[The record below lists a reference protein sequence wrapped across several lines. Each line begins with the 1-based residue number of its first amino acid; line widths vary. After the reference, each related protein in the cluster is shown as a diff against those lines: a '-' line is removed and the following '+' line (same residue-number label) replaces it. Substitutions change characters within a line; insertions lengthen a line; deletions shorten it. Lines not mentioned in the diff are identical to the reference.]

1 MEGEVRLLD
10 PCEDLALEDMGIGR
24 VELLLSCTS
33 GLYKGRFLYINTDV
47 RTTQPEGELFG
58 SDLSAEAGVTT
69 YIEHAGLSPR
79 HAEIK
84 YLEEFSSFR
93 LKDCGS
99 STGTWVMLLA
109 DEVAE
114 GVYIEEGSSLLI
126 GSTVIEF
133 SQGPPLDAH
142 SEVAQLFDLQSFV
155 ESLDSSNSIE
165 SVPIASAPPEVR
177 ERLGRAQEM
186 MRSEFLLQHYL
197 RVSAADNHTSV
208 GLLPVSIGSAP
219 DCSVRVPGVD
229 PLVATI
235 NYQQGEFYLTTGP
248 DITVAIFKRLEP
260 DELYNL
266 LPGHVFRIGQLEFE
280 ACRFNVGR
288 WSERGARPTLEDTDI
303 SIQNLFVY
311 DEIPVSYFAVYDG
324 HGGSTC
330 SDFLKANLHQFVRK
344 QLTSH
349 PLNASSVNRAL
360 FEGIGE
366 AFKSCDLAYSE
377 QYPLVCNTHGSTGI
391 VCLVIGDRIIA
402 CNLGDSKAVLSRK
415 GRAIELSQD
424 HKPDN
429 PSERSRIEE
438 NKGFV
443 ALGRL
448 CGRIAVSRSFG
459 DFSFKAAGRTEE
471 LSTSL
476 MEISPEI
483 KEIYINLQEDE
494 FLLIACDGMFEAFT
508 PQKAV
513 SLIREKLARMPLN
526 EQNPNRVIREVIN
539 EAVYSRRTRDN
550 VTAILITLSCEIVV
564 DSQ

>member
-1 MEGEVRLLD
+1 M
-10 PCEDLALEDMGIGR
+10 I
-24 VELLLSCTS
+24 
-33 GLYKGRFLYINTDV
+33 
-47 RTTQPEGELFG
+47 RT
-58 SDLSAEAGVTT
+58 
-69 YIEHAGLSPR
+69 
-79 HAEIK
+79 
-84 YLEEFSSFR
+84 
-93 LKDCGS
+93 
-99 STGTWVMLLA
+99 
-109 DEVAE
+109 
-114 GVYIEEGSSLLI
+114 
-126 GSTVIEF
+126 
-133 SQGPPLDAH
+133 
-142 SEVAQLFDLQSFV
+142 
-155 ESLDSSNSIE
+155 
-165 SVPIASAPPEVR
+165 
-177 ERLGRAQEM
+177 
-186 MRSEFLLQHYL
+186 EFLPQHYL
-197 RVSAADNHTSV
+197 KVSTASSCISV
-208 GLLPVSIGSAP
+208 GLQPVSIGSAP
-219 DCSVRVPGVD
+219 DCRVLIPGVY
-229 PLVATI
+229 PLVAKI
-235 NYQQGEFYLTTGP
+235 SYQQGEFYLTTEQ
-248 DITVAIFKRLEP
+248 DIAAAIFKQLES

-288 WSERGARPTLEDTDI
+288 WSDKGARPTLEDTDI

-459 DFSFKAAGRTEE
+459 DFSFKAPGRTEGI
-471 LSTSL
+471 STSL
-476 MEISPEI
+476 MEINPEI
-483 KEIYINLQEDE
+483 KEIYINLEEDE

-513 SLIREKLARMPLN
+513 SLIRERLARMPLN

-539 EAVYSRRTRDN
+539 EAIYSRRTRDN
-550 VTAILITLSCEIVV
+550 VSAILITLSCEIAG
-564 DSQ
+564 DP